1 VGVADGPFGDR
12 GGQAAGFD
20 AQRGEGVLDP
30 DGDGRIEGAGDQAVT
45 LQGAQRLGQHLLGDA
60 VEEPAELVEAQR
72 AVEATERT
80 EDVQRPLVRQYV
92 DDRPRRTVAAVRL
105 HPVPESG
112 IHEVPRYQTSAFFTT
127 DTAGVEDG
135 DMTMRAITQYT
146 FGDPDVLE
154 LAQLDRPEPGPGEV
168 LVRVRAA
175 GVNPS
180 DWKIRSGL
188 LPRFGPPPFVLGLD
202 FAGTREDTGE
212 EVYGVV
218 YPPRGAYAEFTVASL
233 DRLARKPSTSDWAPT
248 AALPTAA
255 LTAYQPLAGI
265 AKIKPGDRVLIHAA
279 AGGVGHLAV
288 QIAKS
293 RGAYVIGTARAAKHD
308 FLRGLGADELIDYT
322 TTDFTTAVRDVDVVL
337 DPIGAEYAVR
347 SLDVLTPD
355 GILVDVRG
363 TGPDRTEVRAKAA
376 TLGIRYEEFRMAPAT
391 NDLEAIARLVDD
403 GVLRVSVAQVF
414 PLEHA
419 AKAHEL
425 SQSGRVAGK
434 VVLTVRGE
442 ARRPRGW

>member
-1 VGVADGPFGDR
+1 
-12 GGQAAGFD
+12 
-20 AQRGEGVLDP
+20 
-30 DGDGRIEGAGDQAVT
+30 
-45 LQGAQRLGQHLLGDA
+45 
-60 VEEPAELVEAQR
+60 
-72 AVEATERT
+72 
-80 EDVQRPLVRQYV
+80 
-92 DDRPRRTVAAVRL
+92 
-105 HPVPESG
+105 
-112 IHEVPRYQTSAFFTT
+112 
-127 DTAGVEDG
+127 
-135 DMTMRAITQYT
+135 MTMSAITQHT

-154 LAQLDRPEPGPGEV
+154 LAQLDRPEPGPGEA
-168 LVRVRAA
+168 LVRVHAA

-233 DRLARKPSTSDWAPT
+233 DHLAGKPVATDWVHA
-248 AALPTAA
+248 AALPTAG
-255 LTAYQPLAGI
+255 LTAYQPLAGV
-265 AKIKPGDRVLIHAA
+265 AKIGPGDRVLIHAA

-347 SLDVLTPD
+347 SLDVLAPD

-376 TLGIRYEEFRMAPAT
+376 TLGIRYEEFRMAPT
-391 NDLEAIARLVDD
+391 TSDLEAITRLVDD
-403 GVLRVSVAQVF
+403 GALRVSVEQVF

-434 VVLTVRGE
+434 MVLTV
-442 ARRPRGW
+442 

>member
-1 VGVADGPFGDR
+1 
-12 GGQAAGFD
+12 
-20 AQRGEGVLDP
+20 
-30 DGDGRIEGAGDQAVT
+30 
-45 LQGAQRLGQHLLGDA
+45 
-60 VEEPAELVEAQR
+60 
-72 AVEATERT
+72 
-80 EDVQRPLVRQYV
+80 
-92 DDRPRRTVAAVRL
+92 
-105 HPVPESG
+105 
-112 IHEVPRYQTSAFFTT
+112 
-127 DTAGVEDG
+127 
-135 DMTMRAITQYT
+135 MTMSAITQHT

-154 LAQLDRPEPGPGEV
+154 LVRLDRPEPGPGEV
-168 LVRVRAA
+168 LVRVHAA

-218 YPPRGAYAEFTVASL
+218 YPPHGAYAEFTVASL
-233 DRLARKPSTSDWAPT
+233 DHLAGKPVATDWVHA
-248 AALPTAA
+248 AALPTAG
-255 LTAYQPLAGI
+255 LTAYQPLAGV
-265 AKIKPGDRVLIHAA
+265 AKIGPGDRVLIHAA

-347 SLDVLTPD
+347 SLDVLAPD
-355 GILVDVRG
+355 GILLDVRG

-391 NDLEAIARLVDD
+391 SDLEAITRLVDD
-403 GVLRVSVAQVF
+403 GALRVSVEQVF
-414 PLEHA
+414 PLEQA

-434 VVLTVRGE
+434 MVLTV
-442 ARRPRGW
+442 